1 MNTLLRAIVTV
12 VLLAVLAAVPVTRPG
27 AASQGAADPVAVEID
42 GDPILRLAGSS
53 PDATVQVVL
62 GQATYQREAGAE
74 WQRIG
79 DEPPPGAVV
88 FAADDPA
95 VLLAGD
101 HPPCLR
107 GGTGSPLERSRDGG
121 ASWVSVDGVDA
132 LRPLAIWNESGV
144 ALGATCSGMML
155 STDAGQTWTDLAAVE
170 AGYEITAF
178 ATATPASASAGPVVL
193 FGMTSEGGTSRLYR
207 LDLTDPAAPELS
219 EPLREYWGVA
229 GVAAREDSYVL
240 AAADGV
246 WVSNDAGAS
255 WDRSA
260 EGLEDVVLDADPV
273 QAGLPAG
280 VEAGSFG
287 LYAAAF
293 LDAESDALVLGSAN
307 GLYTAGNT
315 AGPWTPV
322 DGTDGEIRQ
331 IHAIGDA
338 GPVLYVAD
346 DMVFDVTLAASE
358 AGGPRQ
364 GTVEPAREA
373 APKTAPVSG

>member
-1 MNTLLRAIVTV
+1 MNTLLRTIVTV

-27 AASQGAADPVAVEID
+27 AATQGASGPVAVEID

-74 WQRIG
+74 WRGIG
-79 DEPPPGAVV
+79 EEPPPGAVV

-101 HPPCLR
+101 HAPCLR
-107 GGTGSPLERSRDGG
+107 GGAGSPLERSEDGG
-121 ASWVSVDGVDA
+121 ASWAPVGGVDA
-132 LRPLAIWNESGV
+132 LRPLAVWSESGV

-155 STDAGQTWTDLAAVE
+155 STDAGRTWTDLAAVE
-170 AGYEITAF
+170 AGYEITAL
-178 ATATPASASAGPVVL
+178 ATAMPASATAGPVVL

-207 LDLTDPAAPELS
+207 LDLSDPAAPDLS

-229 GVAAREDSYVL
+229 GLAARDDLYVL

-246 WVSNDAGAS
+246 WVSEDGGATWEPS
-255 WDRSA
+255 TD
-260 EGLEDVVLDADPV
+260 GLEDVTLDADPL

-280 VEAGSFG
+280 VEPGSFG

-293 LDAESDALVLGSAN
+293 LGNESDGLVVGSAT
-307 GLYTAGNT
+307 GLYAAGSA
-315 AGPWTPV
+315 AGPWALV

-373 APKTAPVSG
+373 TPQTSPVSG